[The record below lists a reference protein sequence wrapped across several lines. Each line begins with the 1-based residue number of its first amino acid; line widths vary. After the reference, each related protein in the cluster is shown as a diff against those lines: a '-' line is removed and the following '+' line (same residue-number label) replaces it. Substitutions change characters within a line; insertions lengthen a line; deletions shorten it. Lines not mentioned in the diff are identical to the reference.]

1 MPMKGNDMATKKR
14 TKASLATTWLSVT
27 DVREALTRSR
37 NTHAKLTKR
46 LAHLNGEVERTRETA
61 EPVLAE
67 FTPTER
73 AKVLKRMIGTKRAE
87 LQRNTSDERRAHV
100 RDLAAVRDRL
110 ASARAHYGSSVQML
124 MRHSLGSE
132 RRSRLIE
139 QLAASGPT
147 ELASLGALAAS
158 TMDHELGAA
167 VCSRLSQ
174 LDRAQRPFVAQDLA
188 DALVGAEY
196 REVNKAIMEAER
208 LTLEALT
215 EDGAFETGQAAKRA
229 LKLALMKRDEAEFD
243 EPEEDDVDHGETPED
258 TPTPD
263 TEED

>member
-1 MPMKGNDMATKKR
+1 MATKKR
-14 TKASLATTWLSVT
+14 KKPSLATTWLSVT
-27 DVREALTRSR
+27 DVREAITRSR

-46 LAHLNGEVERTRETA
+46 LAHLEGEVERARTNA
-61 EPVLAE
+61 ADVLAD
-67 FTPTER
+67 FSQDER
-73 AKVLKRMIGTKRAE
+73 AKALKRMVGTKRAE
-87 LQRNTSDERRAHV
+87 LNRNTADERHALV

-124 MRHSLGSE
+124 MRQSLGSE

-139 QLAASGPT
+139 QLAASGPS

-158 TMDHELGAA
+158 TKDHELGAA

-174 LDRAQRPFVAQDLA
+174 LDRAQRPFAAQDLA
-188 DALVGAEY
+188 DALMGPEY
-196 REVNKAIMEAER
+196 REVNKAIMEADR
-208 LTLEALT
+208 LTLEALSK
-215 EDGAFETGQAAKRA
+215 DGAFETGQPAKRA

-243 EPEEDDVDHGETPED
+243 EPDEADDEQDETPED
-258 TPTPD
+258 TPETE